1 MVYSERRARRVLEG
15 TVSHLLILK
24 QVGEQEGHR
33 KSPGESDSH

>member
-1 MVYSERRARRVLEG
+1 VLEG

-24 QVGEQEGHR
+24 QVGEQEGYR